1 MKRINNTIIIG
12 VDHGFGN
19 IKHAS
24 GSFRAGLIEYDDKP
38 TFTTNLLIYEDK
50 YYLIGEGHKEF
61 TADKFLD
68 PDYYILTLAAIAA
81 ELRTEH
87 ITTARVHLAAGLPL
101 TWVGEQRQ
109 AFRDYLLQHETVNF
123 SFNRI
128 DYHIEFVGAD
138 VFPQGFS
145 AVADKLYMFRGTN
158 MLCDIGNGTVNVMY
172 INDRKPDPQRCFT
185 AKHGVHQCVMN
196 IKENVLRRHHIALM
210 DSAIENALI
219 NGGEDLPADVF
230 ETIRGIAR
238 EYINELF
245 RILREHEYDP
255 VMMKL
260 YIVGGGGCLIKRFG
274 QYDRNK
280 VFINTDICATAKG
293 YEYLSAK
300 SAERRSVC

>member
-1 MKRINNTIIIG
+1 
-12 VDHGFGN
+12 
-19 IKHAS
+19 
-24 GSFRAGLIEYDDKP
+24 
-38 TFTTNLLIYEDK
+38 
-50 YYLIGEGHKEF
+50 
-61 TADKFLD
+61 
-68 PDYYILTLAAIAA
+68 
-81 ELRTEH
+81 
-87 ITTARVHLAAGLPL
+87 
-101 TWVGEQRQ
+101 
-109 AFRDYLLQHETVNF
+109 
-123 SFNRI
+123 
-128 DYHIEFVGAD
+128 
-138 VFPQGFS
+138 
-145 AVADKLYMFRGTN
+145 

-230 ETIRGIAR
+230 ETIRGTAL